1 MHDHPEETRDHL
13 VALKKYQKRL
23 MRTNLLQVGTSEAD
37 FESA

>member
-1 MHDHPEETRDHL
+1 MHDHAEETRDL
-13 VALKKYQKRL
+13 VALKRNRKRL